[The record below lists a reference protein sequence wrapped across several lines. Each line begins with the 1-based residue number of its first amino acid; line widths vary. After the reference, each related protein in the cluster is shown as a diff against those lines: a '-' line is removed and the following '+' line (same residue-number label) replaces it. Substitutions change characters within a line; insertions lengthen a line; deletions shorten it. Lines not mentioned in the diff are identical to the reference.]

1 MSTDRP
7 GPDPRTSDPLF
18 EWLGRL
24 ADRAIAEV
32 RPQAPTGRAATVA
45 RRDVQRR
52 PSAHL
57 SRFAVTRGD
66 ESVNVMVKAR
76 PPELAGRFPTPRGD
90 WALFMGPSWV
100 PAPPFERR
108 TALEFEALRTID
120 EHFREFGDAR
130 FSTVAPIAFESSLH
144 AFAMEEKES
153 DPLDQLLAD
162 SGSESAV
169 RPLLEGAGAWL
180 AQYHALSPE
189 TATTHHDTRAQVVEA
204 LRLTASKLPASFAP
218 ASPIHELCERTI
230 EWIERQLP
238 ETLPTGLTHGDFWS
252 GNVLVDGSGAVAVID
267 TFAASRT
274 PIYEDLA
281 YFTFHLKAGTSPSA
295 PFRVSDRAL
304 AREQQ
309 FLSGYFA
316 DGEIP
321 LATLR
326 VFELCVLIRKWAGR
340 CHRCAQRSGLKRI
353 WKRARL
359 NRQARVFRAIADRLF
374 ESLEEQREERHAT
387 FAGANAE
394 VRDGA

>member
-1 MSTDRP
+1 M
-7 GPDPRTSDPLF
+7 
-18 EWLGRL
+18 
-24 ADRAIAEV
+24 
-32 RPQAPTGRAATVA
+32 
-45 RRDVQRR
+45 
-52 PSAHL
+52 
-57 SRFAVTRGD
+57 
-66 ESVNVMVKAR
+66 MVKAR
-76 PPELAGRFPTPRGD
+76 PPELAGRFPTPSGH

-100 PAPPFERR
+100 PAPPFEGR
-108 TALEFEALRTID
+108 TALEFEALCTID
-120 EHFREFGDAR
+120 EHFRELGDAR

-162 SGSESAV
+162 SGSESTV
-169 RPLLEGAGAWL
+169 RSLLESTGAWL
-180 AQYHALSPE
+180 VQYHALSPDP
-189 TATTHHDTRAQVVEA
+189 APTHHDTRAQLIEA
-204 LRLTASKLPASFAP
+204 LRLTASELPASFPPAAP
-218 ASPIHELCERTI
+218 IRELCERTI
-230 EWIERQLP
+230 EMIEKELP

-274 PIYEDLA
+274 PIFEDLA

-295 PFRVSDRAL
+295 PFRVSDHAL

-321 LATLR
+321 IATLR

-340 CHRCAQRSGLKRI
+340 CHRCAQRTGARRI
-353 WKRARL
+353 WKRVRL
-359 NRQARVFRAIADRLF
+359 NRQARVFRAMADWLF
-374 ESLEEQREERHAT
+374 DALAAHREEGSAIG
-387 FAGANAE
+387 AGANAE